1 MRITFAQPNQKQ
13 IKMFEADTKH
23 IGFGG
28 ARGGGKSWAVR
39 TKAKLL
45 AGMYAGIRILI
56 VRQTY
61 EDLDENH
68 ISILCEDLAGI
79 SKYNDKKKLITLH
92 NKSKI
97 FFRYCRYDRD
107 LLRFQGKE
115 YDVIFIDEA
124 TQLSQHQLQA
134 IEACCRGA
142 NPFPH
147 RIYYTCNPG
156 GQGHGY
162 IKRIFVDKRYIG
174 DEKPDQYTFIQSL
187 VFDNTAL
194 MTYNPDYV
202 DQLKLLS
209 PKLRKAWLEGEW
221 DIFQGQYF
229 EDFRAEPDI
238 HLCESLGI
246 TPEEALETHRATHV
260 IEPFS
265 IPPEWTI
272 YRSFDWG
279 YSKPFS
285 CGWWAVDYDG
295 VIYRILE
302 LYGCTDEPNTG
313 LKWTQSEVFA
323 KIQEIETTHPWLKG
337 KNITGPADP
346 AIWNAEKGKSTAEIA
361 ADNGIYFSKGDNQRI
376 PGWLQVHQRLRF
388 DKNGYPMMYIFS
400 NCKDTIR
407 TLPLLMYDEHKIED
421 LDTEGE
427 DHIAD
432 EIRYFCMSRP
442 LEPDKPYIPSKYYQS
457 MLYLALNIP
466 EGELRKP
473 IRRPRIQRL

>member
-1 MRITFAQPNQKQ
+1 MRMALGRPNAKQ
-13 IKMFEADTKH
+13 AKMINARTKH
-23 IGFGG
+23 VGFGG

-39 TKAKLL
+39 FKAKLL
-45 AGMYAGIRILI
+45 CAQFRGIKILI
-56 VRQTY
+56 VRRTY
-61 EDLDENH
+61 EELEKNHIRILRKELLGVVKYTDQKKLMTFPNGSTIDFMYCAKDGDLDR
-68 ISILCEDLAGI
+68 L
-79 SKYNDKKKLITLH
+79 
-92 NKSKI
+92 
-97 FFRYCRYDRD
+97 
-107 LLRFQGKE
+107 QGAE
-115 YDVIFIDEA
+115 FDVIFLDEA
-124 TQLSQHQLQA
+124 TQLTEFQMKA
-134 IEACCRGA
+134 ITACLRGA
-142 NPFPH
+142 NNFPK
-147 RIYYTCNPG
+147 RIFYTANPG
-156 GQGHGY
+156 GPGHGY
-162 IKRIFVDKRYIG
+162 IRRIFLDRKYVAG
-174 DEKPDQYTFIQSL
+174 ENPDDYTFIQSL
-187 VFDNTAL
+187 VTDNVAL
-194 MTYNPDYV
+194 MEKNPDYV
-202 DQLKLLS
+202 KQLEALP
-209 PKLRKAWLEGEW
+209 PKLRAAWRYGEW
-221 DIFQGQYF
+221 DIFEGQYF

-295 VIYRILE
+295 VICRILE

-323 KIQEIETTHPWLKG
+323 KIHEIETTHPWLKG

-361 ADNGIYFSKGDNQRI
+361 ADNGIYFDKGDNQRI

-407 TLPLLMYDEHKIED
+407 TLPLLMYDDHKIED

-457 MLYLALNIP
+457 MLYQALEIP

-473 IRRPRIQRL
+473 IKRPRIQTM